1 MAISLVWEELTKE
14 VMMSV
19 KWSSIIII
27 IIGET
32 NLIKVAKQD
41 GFYIYFLKFCF
52 FLNVQS

>member
-14 VMMSV
+14 VKMSV

-32 NLIKVAKQD
+32 NLYKGCKA
-41 GFYIYFLKFCF
+41 GWLLYILSKILLFP
-52 FLNVQS
+52 